1 MKKLL
6 ILLALGIIV
15 VSVLVFSESTVMADI
30 PKLINYQGMV
40 TNAEDKPLDGTC
52 NILFKIYGSESGT
65 DSLWREYH
73 TNVEVTKG
81 LFNVILGSLNTLNLP
96 FDAPYWLGIRLD
108 GEPEFSPRIQ
118 LTSMGYAY
126 RAKMA
131 DSAFVAVS
139 APTGGGWTDDGAV
152 VRLATSTDKVGIGT
166 GIPAEKLHVA
176 GDIRLNA
183 GGGIAFGDDNTK
195 IFESSYDLYLTA
207 DDDLLLQPDDDI
219 YIGADG
225 SPSWILVNP
234 GAQKIG
240 IGTMSPSAHANLHVV
255 GSGGASYPIY
265 AEWSGSSAGAAIIA
279 KNTGTGGDAI
289 QANADGSGRSAIYA
303 RGSSGVDY
311 AIWGDANG
319 ATWASYF
326 NGKTYVSDKIGI
338 GTTSPQNKLD
348 VEGAMVVGSS
358 YSGSSTAPSNG
369 MLVQGNTGIGTT
381 GPGSHRLYVE
391 SSGSGV
397 DGATAFIQNTHASGL
412 AMIVEATSSDLPLL
426 VSQKGDGDV
435 FRCDSWTGGW
445 HSVFKVENDGRV
457 VCSELQ
463 LTGGSDLSEQF
474 NIKSVDEDVKPGML
488 VCIDPEH
495 LGELTVST
503 KPYDRTVAGIISGAG
518 GIETGVLMGQKDS
531 KADGSHPVALT
542 GRVYCWADV
551 SNGSIQ
557 PGDLLTTSDIPGH
570 AMKVTDYA
578 RAQGAIIG
586 KAMSSLEE
594 GEGLV
599 LVLVSL
605 Q

>member
-6 ILLALGIIV
+6 TLLALGAMV
-15 VSVLVFSESTVMADI
+15 FSVLVLSESTVMADI
-30 PKLINYQGMV
+30 PRLINYQGML
-40 TNAEDKPLDGTC
+40 TDADDKPLNGTY
-52 NILFKIYGSESGT
+52 NVLFKIYGSESGT

-73 TNVEVTKG
+73 TNIEVTEG
-81 LFNVILGSLNTLNLP
+81 LFNVILGSLYTLNLP

-108 GEPEFSPRIQ
+108 GEAEFSPRIQ
-118 LTSMGYAY
+118 LTSIGYAY
-126 RAKMA
+126 RARMA
-131 DSAFVAVS
+131 DSASVAVS

-166 GIPAEKLHVA
+166 SSPAEKLHVA

-183 GGGIAFGDDNTK
+183 GGDIAFGDDDTRVY
-195 IFESSYDLYLTA
+195 ESSDDLYLTA
-207 DDDLLLQPDDDI
+207 DDDVYFQPDDDI

-225 SPSWILVNP
+225 GSDWIRIDP
-234 GAQKIG
+234 GNQRIG
-240 IGTMSPSAHANLHVV
+240 IGTVSPSSYANLHVV
-255 GSGGASYPIY
+255 GTGGASYPIWS
-265 AEWSGSSAGAAIIA
+265 EWSGSSAGAAIIA

-289 QANADGSGRSAIYA
+289 QANADGTGRSAIYA
-303 RGSSGVDY
+303 RGSSGVDC

-319 ATWASYF
+319 ATWAGYF
-326 NGKTYVSDKIGI
+326 TGKGYFSDNVGI
-338 GTTSPQNKLD
+338 GTT
-348 VEGAMVVGSS
+348 A
-358 YSGSSTAPSNG
+358 
-369 MLVQGNTGIGTT
+369 
-381 GPGSHRLYVE
+381 PGSHRLYVN

-397 DGATAFIQNTHASGL
+397 SGSTALIENTHSSGI
-412 AMIVEATSSDLPLL
+412 AMIVDNTSASSTDLALL
-426 VSQKGDGDV
+426 VSHHGTGDI

-445 HSVFKVENDGRV
+445 HPVFKVENDGRV
-457 VCSELQ
+457 ECSELH

-474 NIKSVDEDVKPGML
+474 NIKSVDEDIKPGML

-495 LGELTVST
+495 PGELVVST
-503 KPYDRTVAGIISGAG
+503 RPYDRTVAGIISGAG

-542 GRVYCWADV
+542 GRVYCWADA
-551 SNGSIQ
+551 SSGPIR
-557 PGDLLTTSDIPGH
+557 PGDLLTTSSIPGH
-570 AMKVTDYA
+570 AMKIADYT

-599 LVLVSL
+599 LVLVTL